1 MNNEPEAEVSDVTS
15 ATVQNPS
22 MSDSAEAGT
31 LLEVTYQ
38 RNPKQ
43 KYKYLEAEP
52 KILGVTEIVLTV
64 FFLGCKIPFYM
75 EADNW
80 FILSAIVAFSSISII
95 GGSVA
100 IAAQKLHLP
109 TLKAC
114 LGMQIVMCV
123 VYGIFLITT
132 TFQDYRTPVENE
144 CWPYISHEIYNET
157 SNTCRL
163 LMGGF
168 QHLYLLDQLMEAVQ
182 IAISVTLA
190 AYCCK
195 VIQSCSASSHVP
207 VIFMKSPTAP
217 H

>member
-1 MNNEPEAEVSDVTS
+1 
-15 ATVQNPS
+15 

-52 KILGVTEIVLTV
+52 KILGITEIVLTV

-75 EADNW
+75 EANNW
-80 FILSAIVAFSSISII
+80 FLLSAIVAFSSISII

-114 LGMQIVMCV
+114 LGIQIVMCV
-123 VYGIFLITT
+123 IYGIFLITT
-132 TFQDYRTPVENE
+132 TFEDYRMPGYDA
-144 CWPYISHEIYNET
+144 CWLHDSNVNYEETNET
-157 SNTCRL
+157 SNTCLL
-163 LMGGF
+163 LMNGF
-168 QHLYLLDQLMEAVQ
+168 YNLYSLDQLMEAAQ
-182 IAISVTLA
+182 IALSVTLA

-195 VIQSCSASSHVP
+195 VIQSCSPSSQVP
-207 VIFMKSPTAP
+207 VIVMKSPTVP

>member
-80 FILSAIVAFSSISII
+80 FILSAIVAFSSI
-95 GGSVA
+95 
-100 IAAQKLHLP
+100 
-109 TLKAC
+109 LKAC